1 MKRSYLIPTIP
12 ISGSISTICEHIYGN
27 KSAGIKKGRYSGGIS
42 IYYKNCFSDQI
53 KIIEK
58 IQCGIM
64 WIKLQ
69 SDLFN
74 FDEDVYIC
82 NVYIPPSGS
91 KVLNSQDVDIFEC
104 LEQSLL
110 NYKNRG

>member
-1 MKRSYLIPTIP
+1 MW
-12 ISGSISTICEHIYGN
+12 
-27 KSAGIKKGRYSGGIS
+27 
-42 IYYKNCFSDQI
+42 YYVD
-53 KIIEK
+53 
-58 IQCGIM
+58 
-64 WIKLQ
+64 KLQ

-104 LEQSLL
+104 LEQGLL
-110 NYKNRG
+110 NYKDRGKVFISGDFNSRTSTESDYLDVDKYLDDDFFMRILIVRILLRE